1 MQWKLLVLLAW
12 LLIGGG
18 GCSMGVSLQ
27 PAALPSVPLA
37 DNGSYVGVQD
47 GLTPQAIRVA
57 VDLSGGRI
65 GAIRVL
71 QHPAWRAPEEQEE
84 LLRLVIESQTTEGL
98 LHGTGGERDYL
109 LRAIDDALNKAW
121 AVTPPEP

>member
-1 MQWKLLVLLAW
+1 
-12 LLIGGG
+12 
-18 GCSMGVSLQ
+18 MGVSLQ

-71 QHPAWRAPEEQEE
+71 QHPAWRT
-84 LLRLVIESQTTEGL
+84 R
-98 LHGTGGERDYL
+98 GTG
-109 LRAIDDALNKAW
+109 RAAASGHR
-121 AVTPPEP
+121 VTNHGGTTARGANETTCCAPLMTR